1 MCIQMRTDR
10 FQTMSKASRLMSKGV
25 KPSRTFSSTLKFL
38 DRYKMLVT
46 IKKNTPKTK
55 KTKRLHR
62 VLSDLILYSKRAL
75 GIKVE
80 PNRKGI
86 ISYTNILSPE
96 SRQSILGSLKE
107 RLEEGSL
114 GFELPKVM
122 ATEKWKDI
130 DGREV

>member
-1 MCIQMRTDR
+1 MRTDR
-10 FQTMSKASRLMSKGV
+10 FQTMSKAERLLSNGV
-25 KPSRTFSSTLKFL
+25 KPARTFSSTLKFL
-38 DRYKMLVT
+38 DRYRMLVT

-96 SRQSILGSLKE
+96 SKQSILGSLKE

-114 GFELPKVM
+114 GFALPKVM
-122 ATEKWKDI
+122 ATEKWKDV

>member
-1 MCIQMRTDR
+1 MSNDR
-10 FQTMSKASRLMSKGV
+10 FQMMSKAERLLSNGV

-38 DRYKMLVT
+38 DRYRMLVT
-46 IKKNTPKTK
+46 IKKNIPKTK

-62 VLSDLILYSKRAL
+62 VLSDLILHSKRVL
-75 GIKVE
+75 GIKMD

-86 ISYTNILSPE
+86 ISYLNILPPE
-96 SRQSILGSLKE
+96 ARKPILSRLKE

-114 GFELPKVM
+114 GFELPKIMPVK
-122 ATEKWKDI
+122 KWKDM